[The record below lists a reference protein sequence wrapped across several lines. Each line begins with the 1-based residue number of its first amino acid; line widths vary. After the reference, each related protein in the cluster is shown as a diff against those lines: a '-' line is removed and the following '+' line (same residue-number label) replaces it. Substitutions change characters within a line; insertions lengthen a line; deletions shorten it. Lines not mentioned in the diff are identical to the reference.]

1 MLLAFSCLVSNC
13 ESWHRFF
20 ETELPQFLRTLE
32 EDQAMRDQEL
42 IENEVFAAGMSIFFW
57 VSTIVVSLFQI
68 FT

>member
-1 MLLAFSCLVSNC
+1 
-13 ESWHRFF
+13 
-20 ETELPQFLRTLE
+20 
-32 EDQAMRDQEL
+32 MRDQEL